1 MKRTLLTALVL
12 GVAGLPGR
20 AADPAYKAGVAT
32 KVITPTEHM
41 WMAGYA
47 ARNKPAEGKA
57 LDLYAKALAVED
69 DKGTCL
75 ILLTTDLI
83 GLPKGIADAA
93 AEKVMKETG
102 LKREHLMLTAS
113 HTHSGPVLREN
124 LADMYDLPPA
134 EAAKVEAY
142 SKKLSDDLAG
152 IMIQAFR
159 SRKPATLAIGAG
171 EAKFAINRRQATDK
185 GVVIGL
191 NPSGPVDHSVPVLR
205 VEADGKVLAVAFG
218 YACHNTTLDYYKWS
232 GDYAGYAQAEIE
244 KAVPGT
250 TALFWIGCGA
260 DANPNPRRKEENA
273 IQHGKE
279 LAGAV
284 AKALQGNLMPITGPF
299 AAKYSTVSLPF
310 DNMPTREQLQ
320 TATKSK
326 SYAEKTRAERL
337 LKLWDAN
344 GKIDDHYP
352 AYPVQTWKLG
362 DKLVWA
368 ALGGEVV
375 IDYALRLKKELP
387 LNGRTFWATGY
398 ANDVMAY
405 IASARVIRE
414 GGYEVDSSMIYY
426 GQPSRWKPAV
436 EDIIV
441 NEAVSQ
447 LKALDGK

>member
-1 MKRTLLTALVL
+1 MNRFLLPVVAVL
-12 GVAGLPGR
+12 FAWPTG
-20 AADPAYKAGVAT
+20 AADNPCRAGVA
-32 KVITPTEHM
+32 KKGITPTEFM
-41 WMAGYA
+41 WMSGYA
-47 ARNKPAEGKA
+47 SRNKPAEGKA
-57 LDLYAKALAVED
+57 HDLYAKALAIED
-69 DKGTCL
+69 ERGETL

-83 GLPKGIADAA
+83 GLPKSIADAT
-93 AEKVMKETG
+93 AERVMKSTG
-102 LKREHLMLTAS
+102 LKRECLMLTSS
-113 HTHSGPVLREN
+113 HTHTGPVLRDN
-124 LADMYDLPPA
+124 LADMYNMPPA

-142 SKKLSDDLAG
+142 SKKLKDDLADV
-152 IMIQAFR
+152 MVQAHR
-159 SRKPATLAIGAG
+159 NRKPAQLSIGEG
-171 EAKFAINRRQATDK
+171 EAGFAINRREATEN
-185 GVVIGL
+185 GVVIGV
-191 NPSGPVDHSVPVLR
+191 NPTGPVDHRVPILK

-232 GDYAGYAQAEIE
+232 GDYAGYAQEEIE
-244 KAVPGT
+244 KAMPGT

-260 DANPNPRRKEENA
+260 DANPNPRRKEELA
-273 IQHGKE
+273 IKHGKE
-279 LAGAV
+279 LAEGV
-284 AKALQGNLMPITGPF
+284 LKGMQGKMTSFTGPF

-320 TATKSK
+320 TMTKNK

-362 DKLVWA
+362 DKLVWT

-375 IDYALRLKKELP
+375 IDYALRLRKDLP
-387 LNGRTFWATGY
+387 LNGRTLWVTGY

-414 GGYEVDSSMIYY
+414 GGYEVDASMVYY

-436 EDIIV
+436 EEIIV
-441 NEAVSQ
+441 NEVVSQ
-447 LKALDGK
+447 LKALDTK